1 MEVILLEKVGKLGNL
16 GDRVAVKSGYARNFL
31 IPFGKAAP
39 ATTANVAQLEAKRA
53 ELERAAQERQAAAE
67 ARAATL
73 AAVVITMAVNASDEG
88 RLFGSI
94 GTRDIAEAIVATG
107 NSVEKSEVRLP
118 NGPVRELGEHQIAL
132 QLHNEVM
139 VEVKLVVVRD

>member
-1 MEVILLEKVGKLGNL
+1 MEVILLERVGKLGNL

-39 ATTANVAQLEAKRA
+39 ATAANVAQLEAKRA
-53 ELERAAQERQAAAE
+53 ELERTAQERQAAAE

-88 RLFGSI
+88 KLFGSI

-139 VEVKLVVVRD
+139 VEIKLVVVRA

>member
-139 VEVKLVVVRD
+139 VEVKLVVVRA